1 MSDRSRS
8 VSRGRSRTPKSE
20 VVDDCRRRRSVSG
33 RRRGHDVDGSSSS
46 EPSGSPRSRAGGDK
60 AERRRSV
67 CLVSEPVKVPSV
79 SGRRRKLDVD
89 ASSSSESSGSPRSR
103 AGVDSSGGDVESRRQ
118 TFPTV
123 SDRSRSGSRIR
134 SPRPRAGGRSS
145 GGSARSRRQTGG
157 KRSRFLAAGPP
168 ELSRSQARRDKSGGR
183 KENRKERGK
192 KGSGFLVRSHSR
204 PSQPPVGRDKDV
216 GGAEVRRQRS
226 KGSSGRRTEET
237 DLVSECGDE
246 HLAIGLSQSSRGQ
259 ILESGTIS
267 PLPSTSGVTLVRHSQ
282 HQPTLGRNLSS
293 SSSAEDSDSPPAI
306 PVDEVFFVAEDGDV
320 PPATSKDGRFLAFPP
335 SAPVKKVA
343 PQVSHSPVS
352 GSSPAVPTVSIPA
365 GLGFPEFEEFMK
377 SIPRKAKSMYH

>member
-192 KGSGFLVRSHSR
+192 KGSGFLVRS
-204 PSQPPVGRDKDV
+204 
-216 GGAEVRRQRS
+216 
-226 KGSSGRRTEET
+226 
-237 DLVSECGDE
+237 
-246 HLAIGLSQSSRGQ
+246 RGQ

-267 PLPSTSGVTLVRHSQ
+267 PLPSTSGVTRVRHSQ